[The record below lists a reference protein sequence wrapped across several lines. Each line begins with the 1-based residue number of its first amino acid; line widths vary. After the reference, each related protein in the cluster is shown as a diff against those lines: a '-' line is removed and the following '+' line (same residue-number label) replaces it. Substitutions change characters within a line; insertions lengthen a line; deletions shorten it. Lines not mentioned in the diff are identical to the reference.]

1 MMKSFFPDSGVY
13 MSATATELVC
23 ILSLYHGEEEHEDIM
38 TVGNEEIIATSVKL
52 WPCLKRLEAWLMKL

>member
-1 MMKSFFPDSGVY
+1 

-38 TVGNEEIIATSVKL
+38 TMGNGEIVATSVKL
-52 WPCLKRLEAWLMKL
+52 